1 MSNPPP
7 HENKIFIMPD
17 NISILLPKNQQLLS
31 DDVQEIINYRPHW
44 FIRKGNIIFLAI
56 ISFLFL
62 LTFFIKYPDVI
73 KASARLAA
81 VNAPKM
87 LETKVEGKLEKLFV
101 KNGDNASSGQVLAY
115 IQSTGNHDEVII
127 LKNWISK
134 VEPVIDTGGFGV
146 IRSHSLPLLT
156 NLGDLQS
163 AYQEFQNTFK
173 ETLQILGGGYYQK
186 KRSALEKDLQYLATL
201 KNSAKNQKEI
211 LQQDQGLQ
219 QKEYNAYEQLAK
231 DKVIAPL
238 ELNQYKSKLL
248 AKDQGL
254 QQTESQITNSDI
266 SAHNKR
272 KEILDLE
279 KTVVDQQQKFKTSL
293 FTLKS
298 QIEEWVQRYIIISP
312 ENGRV
317 EFVSFLQENQLLSAG
332 QRLFFI
338 QPPKTDYYA
347 EMKAG
352 QAGFGKIKNGQKVIL
367 RLNGYPSAEFGYIEG
382 KVSYISSLP
391 NERDSFMTKIDLP
404 AGLTTNYKKSIF
416 FRNNL
421 LASAEVITDD
431 RRLID
436 RLFGQLEQIVK
447 R

>member
-1 MSNPPP
+1 M
-7 HENKIFIMPD
+7 D
-17 NISILLPKNQQLLS
+17 NLTQEQIITRNQQLLS
-31 DDVQEIINYRPHW
+31 DDVQEIITYRPHW

-62 LTFFIKYPDVI
+62 LTFFIRYPDVI

-87 LETKVEGKLEKLFV
+87 LETKAEGKLEKLFV
-101 KNGDNASSGQVLAY
+101 KNGDGANAGQVLAY
-115 IQSTGNHDEVII
+115 IQSTGNHDEVIL

-134 VEPVIDTGGFGV
+134 VQPVIDSGGFR
-146 IRSHSLPLLT
+146 IISSQSLPLLT
-156 NLGDLQS
+156 NLGELQS
-163 AYQEFQNTFK
+163 TYQEFQNTFK

-186 KRSALEKDLQYLATL
+186 KRSALEQDLQYLGTL
-201 KNSAKNQKEI
+201 KNNATNQKQI
-211 LQQDQGLQ
+211 LQQDQALQ

-248 AKDQGL
+248 AKDQSL
-254 QQTESQITNSDI
+254 QQTEAQITNSDI
-266 SAHNKR
+266 GSHNKR
-272 KEILDLE
+272 KEMLDLE
-279 KTVVDQQQKFKTSL
+279 KTVQDQQQKFRSSL

-298 QIEEWVQRYIIISP
+298 HIEEWIQRYIIISP

-332 QRLFFI
+332 QHLFFI

-352 QAGFGKIKNGQKVIL
+352 QAGFGKIRNGQKVIL
-367 RLNGYPSAEFGYIEG
+367 RLHGYPSPEFGYIEG
-382 KVSYISSLP
+382 NVSYISNLP
-391 NERDSFMTKIDLP
+391 NERDSFIIKIDLP
-404 AGLTTNYKKSIF
+404 GGLTTNYKKSVF

-421 LASAEVITDD
+421 SASAEIIADD

-436 RLFGQLEQIVK
+436 RLFGQLEQIV
-447 R
+447 RR

>member
-1 MSNPPP
+1 MTKIVY
-7 HENKIFIMPD
+7 EEVVNKT
-17 NISILLPKNQQLLS
+17 QQLLS
-31 DDVQEIINYRPHW
+31 EDVQEIINYRPHW
-44 FIRKGNIIFLAI
+44 FIRRGNIIFLVI
-56 ISFLFL
+56 ILFLFL
-62 LTFFIKYPDVI
+62 LTFSIKYPDVI
-73 KASARLAA
+73 RASARLTAL
-81 VNAPKM
+81 NAPKM
-87 LETKVEGKLEKLFV
+87 LEAKTEGKLEKLLV
-101 KNGDNASSGQVLAY
+101 KNGDNVSTGQLLAY
-115 IQSTGNHDEVII
+115 IQSTGHHDEVIT
-127 LKNWISK
+127 LRNWIAK
-134 VEPVIDTGGFGV
+134 IEPVIDTGEFG
-146 IRSHSLPLLT
+146 IISSHSLPLLT
-156 NLGDLQS
+156 NLGGLQP

-186 KRSALEKDLQYLATL
+186 KRNALQKDLQYLASL
-201 KNSAKNQKEI
+201 KNSATNQKQI
-211 LQQDQGLQ
+211 LQQDQLLQ
-219 QKEYNAYEQLAK
+219 QKEYDAYEKLAK

-254 QQTESQITNSDI
+254 QQTESQITNSEI
-266 SAHNKR
+266 SSHNKR

-279 KTVVDQQQKFKTSL
+279 KTVQDQQQKFESSL

-298 QIEEWVQRYIIISP
+298 QIEEWVQHYVIISP

-317 EFVSFLQENQLLSAG
+317 EFISFLQQNQLLSSG
-332 QRLFFI
+332 QQLFFI

-367 RLNGYPSAEFGYIEG
+367 RLFGYPSAEFGYIEG
-382 KVSYISSLP
+382 KISYISNLP
-391 NERDSFMTKIDLP
+391 NERDSFIAKIDLP
-404 AGLTTNYKKSIF
+404 VGLTTSYKKSIY

-421 LASAEVITDD
+421 SASAEVITDD

-436 RLFGQLEQIVK
+436 RLFGQLEQILH